1 MEQENEY
8 KTNWEEG
15 NEVSENLKKIAEKR
29 TDIFGEEELTEIGR
43 GVGETRKKKVD
54 TSWDGAVKDAT
65 GEPKSITPKPPSE
78 NKPKESPN
86 HPKPPPHHHGIFPP
100 PGSHPPPGMGP
111 PGFHMGPPPGYPMH
125 PRGMGPPGMMPP
137 GMAPPP
143 GFHMGPP
150 MMRPVGDRGDGE
162 PPMKKA
168 KVDGKLESEK
178 DWIEKHPGSLLIMV
192 QIPNMSDKSSWN
204 MHGQMERI
212 QVVMS
217 DKVISLKEKVSEKLG
232 GMPANK
238 QKLKSD
244 GGFWKDNKTL
254 GYYNATNGMVLEL
267 GIKERGGKKK

>member
-1 MEQENEY
+1 MEQANEY

-15 NEVSENLKKIAEKR
+15 NEVSENLKRIAEKR

-54 TSWDGAVKDAT
+54 TSWDGTVKEAN
-65 GEPKSITPKPPSE
+65 GNEPLKITPKPSD
-78 NKPKESPN
+78 KPKEHPS
-86 HPKPPPHHHGIFPP
+86 HPKPPPPHHVMYPPHGV
-100 PGSHPPPGMGP
+100 HPPGMGP
-111 PGFHMGPPPGYPMH
+111 PPPGFLPPGFIPPPGH
-125 PRGMGPPGMMPP
+125 RMGPPGMMPP
-137 GMAPPP
+137 GMAPP
-143 GFHMGPP
+143 GFPMGPP
-150 MMRPVGDRGDGE
+150 MMRPIGDRGDGE
-162 PPMKKA
+162 PPIKKA
-168 KVDGKLESEK
+168 KIDGKLESEK
-178 DWIEKHPGSLLIMV
+178 DWIEKHPGVLIIMI
-192 QIPNMSDKSSWN
+192 QIPNMPEKSSWN
-204 MHGQMERI
+204 MHGQIERI

-217 DKVISLKEKVSEKLG
+217 DKIISLKEKISEKLG